1 MMNDQEQ
8 RSYGLQERRTSA
20 NFFLQHS
27 LLDIRYSVFV
37 GGAQELGFRVLL
49 TEPCSLFRAAQADLK
64 LLTARR
70 RPSLRPHA
78 PLPRE

>member
-49 TEPCSLFRAAQADLK
+49 TEPCSLNPAHSSEQHR
-64 LLTARR
+64 LT
-70 RPSLRPHA
+70 
-78 PLPRE
+78 